1 MISTNIRAM
10 KKQMNQRLRQ
20 ASMKQSLRIINQDED
35 PFDDDNDHDSGLMVQ
50 EARPKVAEP
59 KRYKVILVNDD
70 FTPMEFVVHILT
82 VFFNLNEEKATRVML
97 AVHTKGKGVCGV
109 FAKDVAETKVVQVN
123 EFARENQHPLLCT
136 MEEE

>member
-1 MISTNIRAM
+1 MTRTITMNIQINNRFL
-10 KKQMNQRLRQ
+10 NQ
-20 ASMKQSLRIINQDED
+20 ASMKQGLPIVNQDEE
-35 PFDDDNDHDSGLMVQ
+35 PFNDDNDHDSGLMVE

-59 KRYKVILVNDD
+59 KRYKVILINDD

>member
-1 MISTNIRAM
+1 MTSNSTLN
-10 KKQMNQRLRQ
+10 KQTTTQFLRQ
-20 ASMKQSLRIINQDED
+20 ESMQQSLRIVNQDKD

-82 VFFNLNEEKATRVML
+82 VYFNLNEEKATRVML
-97 AVHTKGKGVCGV
+97 AVHTKGKGICGV
-109 FAKDVAETKVVQVN
+109 FSKDVAETKVVQVN

>member
-1 MISTNIRAM
+1 MLNSNIKNITTNH
-10 KKQMNQRLRQ
+10 
-20 ASMKQSLRIINQDED
+20 SDE
-35 PFDDDNDHDSGLMVQ
+35 DNDHESGLVVL
-50 EARPKVAEP
+50 ESRPEVAEP